1 MSEILLLTAR
11 LAQFAAT
18 IALAGCLGFAA
29 VIAPVPWVAAV
40 SRRVA
45 WATLPI
51 IALSGALWF
60 VVQAARMNGGPI
72 ADALDPVL
80 LSAVLWHTGFGQVFA
95 LRFGLCLLF
104 PLVLVWRTAWT
115 RWVALLAAAC
125 LLGSLAWVGHATA
138 EEGRDHLIHL
148 SADVVH
154 LLAAGAWLG
163 GLPMLAL
170 LFHRAVAAAT
180 VEAHAVAKEAARRFS
195 VMGLIAVGALLATG
209 VVNTWYLAGSLP
221 ALLGTDYGRWLLV
234 KIALFAAMVATAG
247 VNRQVL
253 TPRLALKPAA
263 AGRRSARAA
272 LIALRRNSLLEA
284 LLGLGVIAIVAW
296 LGSAVPGAHQQAVWP
311 FPIRYNAAAFDLPQF
326 RVGLWLAI
334 VAVMVALGLA
344 AAGFVL
350 RRWRFGLSAIA
361 LVIVA
366 FALPHFAVLVTEA
379 YSTSFFHS
387 PTGYTAHSVAMGAR
401 AFAQN
406 CAVCHGSDGKGD
418 GPLARS
424 LPIAPADLT
433 AAHIYGHLPG
443 DLYWTI
449 GHGVP
454 GTPMPA
460 FAAVLDAQTR
470 WSLIDF
476 ILANAD
482 GVRARTGTPAQVPDF
497 AIECP
502 GGAVSSLRA
511 SAGHIVYL
519 VFGDSG
525 VTARIAA
532 LTRLGLGS
540 DVTIVTVTNSPPP
553 AATCVASA
561 DDLMVTMAL
570 YLPDRVHSVSGSEF
584 LIDGK
589 GWLRDAWPSLPDAA
603 TLRRAV
609 TIALTMPITASP
621 RPTGHV
627 H

>member
-1 MSEILLLTAR
+1 MRSSPGD
-11 LAQFAAT
+11 Q
-18 IALAGCLGFAA
+18 
-29 VIAPVPWVAAV
+29 
-40 SRRVA
+40 
-45 WATLPI
+45 
-51 IALSGALWF
+51 
-60 VVQAARMNGGPI
+60 
-72 ADALDPVL
+72 
-80 LSAVLWHTGFGQVFA
+80 
-95 LRFGLCLLF
+95 
-104 PLVLVWRTAWT
+104 
-115 RWVALLAAAC
+115 
-125 LLGSLAWVGHATA
+125 
-138 EEGRDHLIHL
+138 
-148 SADVVH
+148 
-154 LLAAGAWLG
+154 
-163 GLPMLAL
+163 
-170 LFHRAVAAAT
+170 
-180 VEAHAVAKEAARRFS
+180 
-195 VMGLIAVGALLATG
+195 
-209 VVNTWYLAGSLP
+209 
-221 ALLGTDYGRWLLV
+221 
-234 KIALFAAMVATAG
+234 
-247 VNRQVL
+247 
-253 TPRLALKPAA
+253 
-263 AGRRSARAA
+263 GRRSARAA

-311 FPIRYNAAAFDLPQF
+311 FAVRCNGAAFNLPQF
-326 RVGLWLAI
+326 RVGLWHAI
-334 VAVMVALGLA
+334 AAVMVSLGVA

-350 RRWRFGLSAIA
+350 RRWRVGLIAIA

-366 FALPHFAVLVTEA
+366 FALPRFSVLVTEA
-379 YSTSFFHS
+379 YPTSFFSS
-387 PTGYTAHSVAMGAR
+387 PTGYTAHSAAVGAR
-401 AFAQN
+401 AFARN
-406 CAVCHGSDGKGD
+406 CAACHGPDGKGD

-460 FAAVLDAQTR
+460 FAAELDAQTR

-482 GVRARTGTPAQVPDF
+482 GVRARAGTPAQVPDF

-502 GGAVSSLRA
+502 GGASSSLRA

-532 LTRLGLGS
+532 LTRLDLGS
-540 DVTIVTVTNSPPP
+540 DVTIVTATNSPPP
-553 AATCVASA
+553 ASTCVASA

-570 YLPDRVHSVSGSEF
+570 YLPDAAAPRQRQRIPDRWQRLASPRVA
-584 LIDGK
+584 L
-589 GWLRDAWPSLPDAA
+589 PPDAA

-609 TIALTMPITASP
+609 TIARTMPVTASP

>member
-1 MSEILLLTAR
+1 MSESLLLAAR
-11 LAQFAAT
+11 LVQFASA
-18 IALAGCLGFAA
+18 IALTGCLSFAT
-29 VIAPVPWVAAV
+29 VIAPQPWVEAAA
-40 SRRVA
+40 RRVA
-45 WATLPI
+45 WTMLPI
-51 IALSGALWF
+51 IVLSGALWF

-72 ADALDPVL
+72 ADAFDREL
-80 LSAVLWHTGFGQVFA
+80 LSAVLWHTGFGQVLG
-95 LRFGLCLLF
+95 LRLGLCALL
-104 PLVLVWRTAWT
+104 PLALVWRATLA
-115 RWVALLAAAC
+115 RWVAVALSAF
-125 LLGSLAWVGHATA
+125 LLGSLAWMGHAAA
-138 EEGRDHLIHL
+138 EEGVDHLIHL

-154 LLAAGAWLG
+154 LLAAAAWLG

-170 LFHRAVAAAT
+170 LLHRALAAAT
-180 VEAHAVAKEAARRFS
+180 AEAYEVVKVSTRRFS

-234 KIALFAAMVATAG
+234 KIALFAAMVATAA

-253 TPRLALKPAA
+253 TPRLVLKPGG
-263 AGRRSARAA
+263 AGRGSARAA
-272 LIALRRNSLLEA
+272 LRGLRRNSLVEA
-284 LLGLGVIAIVAW
+284 VLGLGVIAIVAW
-296 LGSAVPGAHQQAVWP
+296 LGAAVPGAHQQAVWP
-311 FPIRYNAAAFDLPQF
+311 FPIRYNAAAFDLPEF

-334 VAVMVALGLA
+334 AAVMVALGLA
-344 AAGFVL
+344 VAGFVL
-350 RRWRFGLSAIA
+350 RRWRFGLSGIA

-366 FALPHFAVLVTEA
+366 LALPHFAVLVTEA

-387 PTGYTAHSVAMGAR
+387 PTGYTAHSVAVGAR
-401 AFAQN
+401 AFARN
-406 CAVCHGSDGKGD
+406 CAVCHGPDGKGD
-418 GPLARS
+418 GPLAQS

-449 GHGVP
+449 GHGIP

-460 FAAVLDAQTR
+460 FAALLDAQTR

-502 GGAVSSLRA
+502 GGRVSSLRA
-511 SAGHIVYL
+511 SVGQIVYL
-519 VFGDSG
+519 VFGSG
-525 VTARIAA
+525 DEAARIAA
-532 LTRLGLGS
+532 LTALGLGA
-540 DVTIVTVTNSPPP
+540 DVTIVIATNAPP
-553 AATCVASA
+553 AGTCAA
-561 DDLMVTMAL
+561 RAADLMVALAL
-570 YLPDRVHSVSGSEF
+570 YLPNRASPVSGSEF

-589 GWLRDAWPSLPDAA
+589 GWLRDAWSTAPDAA
-603 TLRRAV
+603 TLRQAV
-609 TIALTMPITASP
+609 AIARTIPITVSP